1 MPLMRV
7 DVIKGQDNEKLKKIL
22 DIAYEVQVETLKTP
36 QRDRYQVLTQ
46 HEPFEMQIQDTGLG
60 IERSRDVIVFNITSR
75 PRPTKL
81 KQLFYQKL
89 VERLETEVGIKKKDI
104 LFSMVSNND
113 DDWSFGKGET
123 QFLNG
128 EL

>member
-7 DVIKGQDNEKLKKIL
+7 DLIKGKDEAKLKQIL

-36 QRDRYQVLTQ
+36 ERDRYQVLTQ

-60 IERSRDVIVFNITSR
+60 IDRSEDVIVFNVTSR
-75 PRPTKL
+75 PRPAKL
-81 KQLFYQKL
+81 KQLFYQRL
-89 VERLETEVGIKKKDI
+89 VERLEKEVGIKKEDVV
-104 LFSMVSNND
+104 FSMVSNND

>member
-22 DIAYEVQVETLKTP
+22 DIAYEVQVETLKIP

-89 VERLETEVGIKKKDI
+89 VERLETEVGIKKEDI

>member
-89 VERLETEVGIKKKDI
+89 VERLETEVGIKKEDI

-128 EL
+128 EF

>member
-89 VERLETEVGIKKKDI
+89 VERLETEVGIKKEDI

>member
-1 MPLMRV
+1 MPLMRI
-7 DVIKGQDNEKLKKIL
+7 DVIKGQDEAKLKQIL
-22 DIAYEVQVETLKTP
+22 EIAYEVQVEALNTP
-36 QRDRYQVLTQ
+36 KGDRYQVLTQ

-60 IERSRDVIVFNITSR
+60 IERSENVIVFNITSR
-75 PRPTKL
+75 PRPAKL
-81 KQLFYQKL
+81 KQLFYKKL
-89 VERLETEVGIKKKDI
+89 VERLEQEVGIKKEDVV
-104 LFSMVSNND
+104 FSMVSNND